1 MEVNGEPNGSKHGY
15 AGNKDKLVLYLT
27 ISLAIGF
34 LVFITFLA
42 GRFVITRLEGG
53 RGGSSSKFN
62 ITPET
67 EDQFFS
73 DSDLEHFE
81 PPDPLPPPPPL
92 NYTAS
97 MKRKDS
103 EAAPRAPIDPGSDHY
118 FS

>member
-1 MEVNGEPNGSKHGY
+1 MNRMSPKSKD
-15 AGNKDKLVLYLT
+15 NVLQ
-27 ISLAIGF
+27 
-34 LVFITFLA
+34 
-42 GRFVITRLEGG
+42 
-53 RGGSSSKFN
+53 

-73 DSDLEHFE
+73 DSDLEQFE
-81 PPDPLPPPPPL
+81 PPEPLPLPVN

-103 EAAPRAPIDPGSDHY
+103 DVLPRAPVNTGKDLNHY